1 MKKISLAKSVV
12 TVGLAAACA
21 WSLAGCSGATG
32 SGGGVAATVNGTEIS
47 EDEVTAMVDSVRE
60 QQSLSDED
68 SWGTWMAQYGYTPES
83 VREEVLDGLINQ
95 EILLQKAGDRG
106 VTVDDATVDENVESM
121 KANYENDEKWQAALS
136 SVGITEDQYRQKAGD
151 RGVTVDDATVDE
163 NVESMKANYE
173 NDEKWQAALSSVG
186 ITEDQYRENIKLSL
200 LYQGVIESFA
210 DDAAPTDEQLLTAA
224 STYATYYDG
233 AKRSS
238 HILFDASDT
247 ETAQQV
253 LDQINAG
260 TLDFATAAEQYS
272 KDTGSAA
279 QGGDVGWDKLSSFV
293 TEYTNGLKELS
304 EGQVSGLVTS
314 SYGIHIIKCTQV
326 FNAPDEIT
334 SIDQIPSEFV
344 ETIRSMVLQQNE
356 QTAYSDWLSSC
367 RDSSDVVIND
377 MPSGLSYY
385 VDMSKYSSSSDTS
398 GELGSEVSSSADS
411 SDSEDRGSSSSSSES
426 GDASSAE
433 NGSASSSA
441 AASS

>member
-12 TVGLAAACA
+12 TVGLVAACA

-95 EILLQKAGDRG
+95 EILL
-106 VTVDDATVDENVESM
+106 
-121 KANYENDEKWQAALS
+121 
-136 SVGITEDQYRQKAGD
+136 QKAGD

-411 SDSEDRGSSSSSSES
+411 SDSEDQGSSSSTSES

>member
-136 SVGITEDQYRQKAGD
+136 SVGITEDQYR
-151 RGVTVDDATVDE
+151 
-163 NVESMKANYE
+163 
-173 NDEKWQAALSSVG
+173 
-186 ITEDQYRENIKLSL
+186 ENIKLSL

-260 TLDFATAAEQYS
+260 TLDFATAAERYS

-411 SDSEDRGSSSSSSES
+411 SDSEDQGSSSSSSES

>member
-136 SVGITEDQYRQKAGD
+136 SVGITEDQYR
-151 RGVTVDDATVDE
+151 
-163 NVESMKANYE
+163 
-173 NDEKWQAALSSVG
+173 
-186 ITEDQYRENIKLSL
+186 ENIKLSL

-210 DDAAPTDEQLLTAA
+210 EDAAPTDEQLLTAA

-377 MPSGLSYY
+377 MPSRLSYY

-411 SDSEDRGSSSSSSES
+411 SDSEDQGSSSSSSES

>member
-136 SVGITEDQYRQKAGD
+136 SVGITEDQYR
-151 RGVTVDDATVDE
+151 
-163 NVESMKANYE
+163 
-173 NDEKWQAALSSVG
+173 
-186 ITEDQYRENIKLSL
+186 ENIKLSL

-210 DDAAPTDEQLLTAA
+210 EDAAPTDEQLLTAA

-385 VDMSKYSSSSDTS
+385 IDMSKYSSSSDTS

>member
-95 EILLQKAGDRG
+95 EILL
-106 VTVDDATVDENVESM
+106 
-121 KANYENDEKWQAALS
+121 
-136 SVGITEDQYRQKAGD
+136 QKAGD

>member
-136 SVGITEDQYRQKAGD
+136 SVGITEDQYR
-151 RGVTVDDATVDE
+151 
-163 NVESMKANYE
+163 
-173 NDEKWQAALSSVG
+173 
-186 ITEDQYRENIKLSL
+186 ENIKLSL

-210 DDAAPTDEQLLTAA
+210 EDAAPTDEQLLTAA

-411 SDSEDRGSSSSSSES
+411 SDSGDRGSSSSSSES

>member
-12 TVGLAAACA
+12 TVGLVAACA

-136 SVGITEDQYRQKAGD
+136 SVGITEDQYR
-151 RGVTVDDATVDE
+151 
-163 NVESMKANYE
+163 
-173 NDEKWQAALSSVG
+173 
-186 ITEDQYRENIKLSL
+186 ENIKLSL

-210 DDAAPTDEQLLTAA
+210 EDAAPTDEQLLTAA

-385 VDMSKYSSSSDTS
+385 VDMSKYSSGSDTS

-411 SDSEDRGSSSSSSES
+411 SDSEDQGSASSSSES
-426 GDASSAE
+426 DDASSTE

>member
-136 SVGITEDQYRQKAGD
+136 SVGITEDQYR
-151 RGVTVDDATVDE
+151 
-163 NVESMKANYE
+163 
-173 NDEKWQAALSSVG
+173 
-186 ITEDQYRENIKLSL
+186 ENIKLSL

-210 DDAAPTDEQLLTAA
+210 EDAAPTDEQLLTAA

-272 KDTGSAA
+272 KDIGSAA
-279 QGGDVGWDKLSSFV
+279 KGGDVGWDKLSSFV

>member
-136 SVGITEDQYRQKAGD
+136 SVGITEDQYR
-151 RGVTVDDATVDE
+151 
-163 NVESMKANYE
+163 
-173 NDEKWQAALSSVG
+173 
-186 ITEDQYRENIKLSL
+186 ENIKLSL
-200 LYQGVIESFA
+200 LYQGVIESCA
-210 DDAAPTDEQLLTAA
+210 EDAAPTDEQLLTAA

-411 SDSEDRGSSSSSSES
+411 SDSEDQGSSSSSSES

>member
-136 SVGITEDQYRQKAGD
+136 SVGITEDQYR
-151 RGVTVDDATVDE
+151 
-163 NVESMKANYE
+163 
-173 NDEKWQAALSSVG
+173 
-186 ITEDQYRENIKLSL
+186 ENIKLSL

-210 DDAAPTDEQLLTAA
+210 EDAAPTDEQLLTAA

-385 VDMSKYSSSSDTS
+385 VDMSKYSSSSGTS

-411 SDSEDRGSSSSSSES
+411 SDSEDQGSLSSSSES

>member
-12 TVGLAAACA
+12 TVGLVAACA

-136 SVGITEDQYRQKAGD
+136 SVGITEDQYR
-151 RGVTVDDATVDE
+151 
-163 NVESMKANYE
+163 
-173 NDEKWQAALSSVG
+173 
-186 ITEDQYRENIKLSL
+186 ENIKLSL
-200 LYQGVIESFA
+200 LYKGVIESFA
-210 DDAAPTDEQLLTAA
+210 EDAAPTDEQLLTAA

-279 QGGDVGWDKLSSFV
+279 KGGDVGWDKLSSFV

>member
-136 SVGITEDQYRQKAGD
+136 SVGITEDQYR
-151 RGVTVDDATVDE
+151 
-163 NVESMKANYE
+163 
-173 NDEKWQAALSSVG
+173 
-186 ITEDQYRENIKLSL
+186 ENIKLSL

-210 DDAAPTDEQLLTAA
+210 EDAAPTDEQLLTAA

-260 TLDFATAAEQYS
+260 TLDFVTAAEQYS

-279 QGGDVGWDKLSSFV
+279 KGGDVGWDKLSSFV

>member
-21 WSLAGCSGATG
+21 WSLAGCSGAIG

-136 SVGITEDQYRQKAGD
+136 SVGITEDQYR
-151 RGVTVDDATVDE
+151 
-163 NVESMKANYE
+163 
-173 NDEKWQAALSSVG
+173 
-186 ITEDQYRENIKLSL
+186 ENIKLSL

-210 DDAAPTDEQLLTAA
+210 EDAAPTDEQLLTAA

-279 QGGDVGWDKLSSFV
+279 KGGDVGWDKLSSFV

>member
-1 MKKISLAKSVV
+1 MLLRPPYCPCAKIHAETTIRFRFRSLPAAAPGLCERKAVMKKISLAKSVV

-136 SVGITEDQYRQKAGD
+136 SVGITEDQYR
-151 RGVTVDDATVDE
+151 
-163 NVESMKANYE
+163 
-173 NDEKWQAALSSVG
+173 
-186 ITEDQYRENIKLSL
+186 ENIKLSL

-210 DDAAPTDEQLLTAA
+210 EDAAPTDEQLLTAA

-279 QGGDVGWDKLSSFV
+279 KGGDVGWDKLSSFV

>member
-136 SVGITEDQYRQKAGD
+136 SVGITEDQYR
-151 RGVTVDDATVDE
+151 
-163 NVESMKANYE
+163 
-173 NDEKWQAALSSVG
+173 
-186 ITEDQYRENIKLSL
+186 ENIKLSL

-210 DDAAPTDEQLLTAA
+210 EDAAPTDEQLLIAA

-279 QGGDVGWDKLSSFV
+279 KGGDVGWDKLSSFV

>member
-136 SVGITEDQYRQKAGD
+136 SVGITEDQYR
-151 RGVTVDDATVDE
+151 
-163 NVESMKANYE
+163 
-173 NDEKWQAALSSVG
+173 
-186 ITEDQYRENIKLSL
+186 ENIKLSL

-210 DDAAPTDEQLLTAA
+210 EDAAPTDEQLLTAA

>member
-1 MKKISLAKSVV
+1 M
-12 TVGLAAACA
+12 
-21 WSLAGCSGATG
+21 
-32 SGGGVAATVNGTEIS
+32 
-47 EDEVTAMVDSVRE
+47 
-60 QQSLSDED
+60 
-68 SWGTWMAQYGYTPES
+68 
-83 VREEVLDGLINQ
+83 
-95 EILLQKAGDRG
+95 
-106 VTVDDATVDENVESM
+106 
-121 KANYENDEKWQAALS
+121 
-136 SVGITEDQYRQKAGD
+136 
-151 RGVTVDDATVDE
+151 
-163 NVESMKANYE
+163 
-173 NDEKWQAALSSVG
+173 
-186 ITEDQYRENIKLSL
+186 
-200 LYQGVIESFA
+200 IESFA

-411 SDSEDRGSSSSSSES
+411 SDSEDQGSSSSTSES

>member
-136 SVGITEDQYRQKAGD
+136 SVGITEDQYR
-151 RGVTVDDATVDE
+151 
-163 NVESMKANYE
+163 
-173 NDEKWQAALSSVG
+173 
-186 ITEDQYRENIKLSL
+186 ENIKLSL

-210 DDAAPTDEQLLTAA
+210 EDAAPTDEQLLTAA

-272 KDTGSAA
+272 KDTGSAT

-411 SDSEDRGSSSSSSES
+411 SDSEDQGSSSSSSES

>member
-136 SVGITEDQYRQKAGD
+136 SVGITEDQYR
-151 RGVTVDDATVDE
+151 
-163 NVESMKANYE
+163 
-173 NDEKWQAALSSVG
+173 
-186 ITEDQYRENIKLSL
+186 ENIKLSL

-210 DDAAPTDEQLLTAA
+210 EDAAPTDEQLLTAA

-411 SDSEDRGSSSSSSES
+411 SDSEDQGSSSSSSES

>member
-12 TVGLAAACA
+12 TVGLVAACA

-136 SVGITEDQYRQKAGD
+136 SVGITEDQYR
-151 RGVTVDDATVDE
+151 
-163 NVESMKANYE
+163 
-173 NDEKWQAALSSVG
+173 
-186 ITEDQYRENIKLSL
+186 ENIKLSL

-210 DDAAPTDEQLLTAA
+210 EDAAPTDEQLLTAA
-224 STYATYYDG
+224 STYAMYYDG

-344 ETIRSMVLQQNE
+344 ETIRSMVSQQNE

-411 SDSEDRGSSSSSSES
+411 SDSEDQGSASSSSES
-426 GDASSAE
+426 DDASSTE
-433 NGSASSSA
+433 NGSASSST